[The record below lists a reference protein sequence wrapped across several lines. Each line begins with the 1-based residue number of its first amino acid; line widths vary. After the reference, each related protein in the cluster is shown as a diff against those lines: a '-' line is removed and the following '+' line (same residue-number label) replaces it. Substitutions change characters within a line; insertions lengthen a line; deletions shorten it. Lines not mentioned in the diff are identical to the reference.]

1 VLLVSMYR
9 GSAMAGG
16 GLNNRRRVVFE
27 EAAFTIGGTTDP
39 KGMNDLMDWIAMLL
53 QRIGDM

>member
-1 VLLVSMYR
+1 MYR